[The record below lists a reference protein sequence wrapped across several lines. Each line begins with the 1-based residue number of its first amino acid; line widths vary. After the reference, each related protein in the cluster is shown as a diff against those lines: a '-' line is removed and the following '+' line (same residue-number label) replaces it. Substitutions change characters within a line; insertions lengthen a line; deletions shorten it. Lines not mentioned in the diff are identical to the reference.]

1 MRTNNTIPTTP
12 KKAKAFDQKFL
23 SARTLAKRWD
33 LSLSAVYH
41 GDSDVARL
49 KQISFGRSIRFLLKD
64 VEAVQD
70 EKSAAASRKTA

>member
-1 MRTNNTIPTTP
+1 MKTNNTIPTTP
-12 KKAKAFDQKFL
+12 KRARAFDQKFL

-49 KQISFGRSIRFLLKD
+49 KKISFGRSIRFVLKE
-64 VEAVQD
+64 VEAVED
-70 EKSAAASRKTA
+70 EKITGAS